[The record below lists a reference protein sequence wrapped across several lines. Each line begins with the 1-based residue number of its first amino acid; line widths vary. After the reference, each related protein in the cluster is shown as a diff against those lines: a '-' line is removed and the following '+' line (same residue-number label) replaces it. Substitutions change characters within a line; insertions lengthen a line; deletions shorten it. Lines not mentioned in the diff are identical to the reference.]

1 MPTRR
6 LFGQTYDEVAIVA
19 ATPIPVDIGGAT
31 VDISGAVN
39 IGEVTI
45 DNDPSAPV
53 PVGDAGGSLTVD
65 DGGLSLTVDG
75 PLTNEQL
82 RNEPV
87 GVAVGSSALPSGAAT
102 QAAQATGN
110 AALAAIEG
118 KTPALV
124 NGRIPVDAS
133 AVPVPV
139 TDGGGSL
146 SVDDGGGSL
155 TVDGPLTN
163 DQLRAATV
171 AVSGPATNA
180 ELRAQPLQV
189 WQVAGA
195 PTTTSVAA
203 TASSVLIA
211 ASASGRKGLMVDN
224 QSENSLYLSFS
235 NPATL
240 ANSFIRIF
248 PNTFFALDQQLIV
261 DSAIYGIWTGAGGR
275 AAVTQVV

>member
-6 LFGQTYDEVAIVA
+6 LYGQTYDEFAIVA

-82 RNEPV
+82 RAAPV
-87 GVAVGSSALPSGAAT
+87 NVAIGSSALPSGAAT
-102 QAAQATGN
+102 QAAQAAGN
-110 AALAAIEG
+110 ASLAAIESR
-118 KTPALV
+118 TPSPV
-124 NGRIPVDAS
+124 SGRVPVDAS
-133 AVPVPV
+133 QVPVPV
-139 TDGGGSL
+139 TDNGASL

-163 DQLRAATV
+163 DQLRAAPV

-189 WQVAGA
+189 QQAGGN
-195 PTTTSVAA
+195 PTVTSVAA
-203 TASSVLIA
+203 SASSVLIA
-211 ASASGRKGLMVDN
+211 AAVAGRKGLMIDN
-224 QSENSLYLSFS
+224 QSESSLYLSLS
-235 NPATL
+235 SPATTS
-240 ANSFIRIF
+240 NSFVRIF
-248 PNTFFALDQQLIV
+248 PNAFFALDQQLIF
-261 DSAIYGIWTGAGGR
+261 DSAVYGIWTAPGGR
-275 AAVTQVV
+275 AAVTQVA